1 MMDRNDRNERN
12 DRNDI
17 FHRMN
22 VSSSPC
28 TVVITPQIEILKRY
42 INYWKMWRN
51 IMFVLFLLTLYCA
64 YKFIM
69 YNAVVIIIFSHLL
82 PFIIGFIT
90 GLIITEI
97 IDTTKRKIYQIYYQ
111 SKEHINSK
119 WVALPFFYNFQA
131 KIYTELQENFPEL
144 NFVMEE
150 AQVQTPSANNNI
162 QAQLVSDYD
171 FRKSVK
177 IFHIQITHNDNNKEK
192 VENLYTQ
199 KEIEY
204 LILKYAKS
212 YNVSAVVCNN
222 IDEACVTYYNE
233 LKSESD
239 LFWSWFWLWFFCFV
253 TIIINIVS
261 SIIFPPPPALP
272 PHLLNYP
279 QYYHHGSRVAPPA

>member
-1 MMDRNDRNERN
+1 MVDRNGRNVIDETN
-12 DRNDI
+12 P
-17 FHRMN
+17 
-22 VSSSPC
+22 PC
-28 TVVITPQIEILKRY
+28 NVVITPQIEIIKRN
-42 INYWKMWRN
+42 INYWKMLRN
-51 IMFVLFLLTLYCA
+51 IMFVLFLFLLLYCA
-64 YKFIM
+64 YIFIM
-69 YNAVVIIIFSHLL
+69 YNAVVIIFSHLL
-82 PFIIGFIT
+82 PFIIGFIIGLII

-97 IDTTKRKIYQIYYQ
+97 IDTTKGKIYQIYYQ

-162 QAQLVSDYD
+162 QTLFVSDYG
-171 FRKSVK
+171 FRTS
-177 IFHIQITHNDNNKEK
+177 IRMFHIQITHNDNNKEK

-222 IDEACVTYYNE
+222 IDETCVTYYNE
-233 LKSESD
+233 FKSVIRW
-239 LFWSWFWLWFFCFV
+239 FWLWFWLWFFCFG
-253 TIIINIVS
+253 TIIIIIVFL
-261 SIIFPPPPALP
+261 IIFYRSPPPPDLP
-272 PHLLNYP
+272 PQLLNYP
-279 QYYHHGSRVAPPA
+279 QYLDGPPPA

>member
-1 MMDRNDRNERN
+1 MVDRNGRNVIDETN
-12 DRNDI
+12 P
-17 FHRMN
+17 
-22 VSSSPC
+22 PC
-28 TVVITPQIEILKRY
+28 NVVITPQIEIIKRN
-42 INYWKMWRN
+42 INYWKMLRN
-51 IMFVLFLLTLYCA
+51 IMFVLFLFLLLYCA
-64 YKFIM
+64 YIFIM
-69 YNAVVIIIFSHLL
+69 YNAVVIIFSHLL
-82 PFIIGFIT
+82 PFIIGFIIGLII

-97 IDTTKRKIYQIYYQ
+97 IDTTKGKIYQIYYQ

-162 QAQLVSDYD
+162 QTLFVSDYG
-171 FRKSVK
+171 FRTS
-177 IFHIQITHNDNNKEK
+177 IRMFHIQITHNDNNKEK

-222 IDEACVTYYNE
+222 IDETCVTYYNE
-233 LKSESD
+233 FKSVIR
-239 LFWSWFWLWFFCFV
+239 WFWLWFHLLPFSSSSSSSGPSTTTFKL
-253 TIIINIVS
+253 S
-261 SIIFPPPPALP
+261 SI
-272 PHLLNYP
+272 
-279 QYYHHGSRVAPPA
+279 S